1 MTITKQQLKQSL
13 RKFYGNSR
21 NLTYAY
27 QTVDAAVEKNWLN
40 LSNVCPAVD
49 GGYFSFKYVG
59 DKKFE
64 CTTTF
69 PELLKF

>member
-1 MTITKQQLKQSL
+1 MIITKQQLKQAL

-21 NLTYAY
+21 NLQYAY
-27 QTVDAAVEKNWLN
+27 QTVDVAVEKNWTN
-40 LSNVCPAVD
+40 LSNVCPDAS

-64 CTTTF
+64 CNTSF
-69 PELLKF
+69 SELLKF